1 MKETTSLFIYIEK
14 NIDNEDMSILD
25 DFELLN
31 SIYPGDIKIIKKNKD
46 ELYFLLK
53 IKHGIEIDKP
63 TIDLL
68 HSMEL
73 DDFLNYNNDNFI
85 YLPYWLK
92 IFYSKEKKIIKI
104 SCYVFWFKYEENIK
118 SELEEKLSDNLEE
131 PILYNIVEET
141 KNVVDKSL
149 GDKKS

>member
-1 MKETTSLFIYIEK
+1 MEETTSLFIYIEK
-14 NIDNEDMSILD
+14 NIDNEDISILD

-73 DDFLNYNNDNFI
+73 DDFLN
-85 YLPYWLK
+85 
-92 IFYSKEKKIIKI
+92 
-104 SCYVFWFKYEENIK
+104 
-118 SELEEKLSDNLEE
+118 
-131 PILYNIVEET
+131 
-141 KNVVDKSL
+141 
-149 GDKKS
+149 